1 MIISKGR
8 LIAIGDVH
16 GYFFSLTNLVNK
28 IEPSKKDRIIFLGD
42 YINIGPASRKVLDYL
57 VEFKNKFPQ
66 TIFIK
71 GNHEQMFL
79 DYLSG
84 KNKEVFLGNGGYSVL
99 RTYTIS
105 GKIVIP
111 EEHAVFIENLIPFHE
126 EGDYVFVHAGF
137 KPGIPIRKNELN
149 TMLWIRREFIESEYN
164 WGKRVVFGHTPF
176 EKPFF
181 AKNKIGINCDVN
193 NNGLLVGC
201 DVENEIFWFSDDR
214 CVQI

>member
-1 MIISKGR
+1 MSESKGR
-8 LIAIGDVH
+8 LIAVSDIH
-16 GYFFSLTNLVNK
+16 GYFPSLIKLINK

-57 VEFKNKFPQ
+57 VEFKNNFPQ

-84 KNKEVFLGNGGYSVL
+84 KNKETFLGNGGYSVL
-99 RTYTIS
+99 RRYTVF

-111 EEHAVFIENLIPFHE
+111 EEHVVFIENLIPFHE

-137 KPGIPIRKNELN
+137 KPGLPIRKNDLN

-164 WGKRVVFGHTPF
+164 WGKELFLVIPLSNSRFS
-176 EKPFF
+176 EKI
-181 AKNKIGINCDVN
+181 KLG
-193 NNGLLVGC
+193 
-201 DVENEIFWFSDDR
+201 
-214 CVQI
+214 